1 MAQIPAQLIG
11 VTAPIAGEWYGHT
24 KINAKLMA
32 CGFPG
37 EPPAG
42 NRIDKIRVWLMRGN
56 AQMTDPL
63 SAFGQFIADMMDH
76 EREPYVRHSWDGTP
90 PVVEPDFR
98 QPIYDALAREGLS
111 YSRGGHIHGVS
122 LPGPSKS
129 LREQLNLN
137 PFQTIEKEF
146 DRALRTVVSD
156 PPAAITAACAVLEA
170 LCKNYLN
177 EEEQEGPNKQLLN
190 TMFPLVMKHLGLSPA
205 DYQGDIQQI
214 LTGMFSVTHGVAAL
228 RTHYGSAHGHDEDTQ
243 PIYPRHARLA
253 VNAAHTLTLFIMETW
268 EANKSGRK

>member
-1 MAQIPAQLIG
+1 MAQIPTQLIG

-37 EPPAG
+37 EPPPG

-56 AQMTDPL
+56 AEMADPL
-63 SAFGQFIADMMDH
+63 AAFGQFIAEMMDF
-76 EREPYVRHSWDGTP
+76 EIEPPRPNWDGTP
-90 PVVEPDFR
+90 VEGPPDERLPV
-98 QPIYDALAREGLS
+98 YDVLAREGLS
-111 YSRGGHIHGVS
+111 YSRGGHIHGVNM
-122 LPGPSKS
+122 PGPSKS
-129 LREQLNLN
+129 LRERLRIN
-137 PFQTIEKEF
+137 PFPTIEKEF
-146 DRALRTVVSD
+146 ERALKTVESD

-177 EEEQEGPNKQLLN
+177 VEEQEGPNKQLLG

-228 RTHYGSAHGHDEDTQ
+228 RTHYGSAHGHDEETE

-268 EANKSGRK
+268 ETNRSGGK

>member
-1 MAQIPAQLIG
+1 MAQIPPQLIG

-42 NRIDKIRVWLMRGN
+42 NRIDKIRIWLTRGN
-56 AQMTDPL
+56 TEMSDPL
-63 SAFGQFIADMMDH
+63 AAFGQFIADMMDFVV
-76 EREPYVRHSWDGTP
+76 EPPRPNWDGSP
-90 PVVEPDFR
+90 VVVEPDVR

-111 YSRGGHIHGVS
+111 YSRGGHIHGANM
-122 LPGPSKS
+122 PGPSLS
-129 LREQLNLN
+129 LREQLRAN
-137 PFQTIEKEF
+137 PFPTIEREF
-146 DRALRTVVSD
+146 KRALDTVESD
-156 PPAAITAACAVLEA
+156 PPAAVTAACAVLEA

-177 EEEQEGPNKQLLN
+177 VEEQEGPNKQLLGN
-190 TMFPLVMKHLGLSPA
+190 LFPLVMKHLGLSPA

-228 RTHYGSAHGHDEDTQ
+228 RTHVGSAHGHDENTAQ
-243 PIYPRHARLA
+243 IFPRHARLA
-253 VNAAHTLTLFIMETW
+253 VNAAHTLTVFILETW
-268 EANKSGRK
+268 QAGKS